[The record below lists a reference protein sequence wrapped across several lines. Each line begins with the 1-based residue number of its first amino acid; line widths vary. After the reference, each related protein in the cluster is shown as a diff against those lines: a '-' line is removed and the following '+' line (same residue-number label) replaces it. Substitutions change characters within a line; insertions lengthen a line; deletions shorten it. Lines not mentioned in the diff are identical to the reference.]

1 MVTKDDV
8 VGYLRKPTIG
18 KLKCLHDKDITN
30 DERFH
35 KDKTLFP
42 KINLIDELDIMQH
55 KYVHKGHRLSMDDS
69 LFIVGNPQYWD
80 MYTKIDLSLLAF
92 GVTISDALIQYIL
105 LKETEVLNNSVSN
118 GEYGV
123 ALQTLTSKWWTIH
136 NLFLIREVEDTDIEL
151 QRCLI
156 NTTGLQQLIKYT
168 GFSSSKRESN
178 TLNSVGNTN
187 KITPWDINK
196 LYDVRRSL
204 NYIHTDIS
212 RHIKDELDEIID
224 LLQTGYLAYLKQT
237 EQVH

>member
-8 VGYLRKPTIG
+8 VGYVRQPSIG
-18 KLKCLHDKDITN
+18 KLKCLHDKDISN

-35 KDKTLFP
+35 KNKTLFP
-42 KINLIDELDIMQH
+42 KINLNYELDMMQH
-55 KYVHKGHRLSMDDS
+55 KYARKGHRLSMDDS

-80 MYTKIDLSLLAF
+80 MYTKIDISLLAF
-92 GVTISDALIQYIL
+92 GVTISDALVQYIL
-105 LKETEVLNNSVSN
+105 LKETEVLNNLIFN

-123 ALQTLTSKWWTIH
+123 ALQTLTSKWWMIH
-136 NLFLIREVEDTDIEL
+136 NLFLIREVEDTGIDL

-156 NTTGLQQLIKYT
+156 NTTGLQQLITNT
-168 GFSSSKRESN
+168 GFSSSKREPN
-178 TLNSVGNTN
+178 TINSVGNSN

-196 LYDVRRSL
+196 LDDVRGNL
-204 NYIHTDIS
+204 NYINTDIS

-224 LLQTGYLAYLKQT
+224 LLQTGYLAHIKQT

>member
-8 VGYLRKPTIG
+8 VGYVRQPSIG
-18 KLKCLHDKDITN
+18 KLKCLHDKDISN

-35 KDKTLFP
+35 KNKTLFP
-42 KINLIDELDIMQH
+42 KINLNDELDMMQH
-55 KYVHKGHRLSMDDS
+55 KYARKGHRLSMDDS

-80 MYTKIDLSLLAF
+80 MYTKIDVSLLAF
-92 GVTISDALIQYIL
+92 GVTISDALVQYIL

-123 ALQTLTSKWWTIH
+123 ALQTLTSKWWMIH
-136 NLFLIREVEDTDIEL
+136 NLFLIREVEDTGIEL

-156 NTTGLQQLIKYT
+156 NTTGLQQLITNT
-168 GFSSSKRESN
+168 GFSSSKREPN
-178 TLNSVGNTN
+178 TINSVGNSN

-196 LYDVRRSL
+196 LDDVRGNL
-204 NYIHTDIS
+204 NYINTDIS

-224 LLQTGYLAYLKQT
+224 LLQTGYLAHIKQT

>member
-92 GVTISDALIQYIL
+92 GVTISDALVQYIL
-105 LKETEVLNNSVSN
+105 LKETEVLNNLISN

-136 NLFLIREVEDTDIEL
+136 SMFLVREVEDTGIEL

-168 GFSSSKRESN
+168 GFSRSKKVTK
-178 TLNSVGNTN
+178 TLNLGVKNNT
-187 KITPWDINK
+187 ITAEDINK
-196 LYDVRRSL
+196 LVVVRGSL
-204 NYIHTDIS
+204 NYLHTDIS

-224 LLQTGYLAYLKQT
+224 LLQTGYQDHLKQI